1 MNYNYVSRIRG
12 ESDRPPYT
20 PAGFRSGLS
29 QLEAELT
36 PKFIE
41 TANLLSESGEA
52 EVILAIAELSK
63 RLRVMGQT
71 INPRTAPHN
80 IGNLLSCIESA
91 MAWPKYLEQDE
102 PQINSLQALQFEIVH
117 TPDKIRHEMEEH
129 RFITPLGNRLLKKI
143 DFESQYYKLPQIDT
157 GIIEMGQ

>member
-63 RLRVMGQT
+63 RLR
-71 INPRTAPHN
+71 
-80 IGNLLSCIESA
+80 
-91 MAWPKYLEQDE
+91 AWPKYVEQDE

-143 DFESQYYKLPQIDT
+143 DFESQYYKLPQIET

>member
-91 MAWPKYLEQDE
+91 MAWP
-102 PQINSLQALQFEIVH
+102 
-117 TPDKIRHEMEEH
+117 

-143 DFESQYYKLPQIDT
+143 DFESQYYKLPQIET